1 MKKRVL
7 VVEDDPG
14 LGRAIGDNLR
24 LDGYEVECA
33 ADGATALATA
43 KEFSPDLVVLDL
55 MLPDRDGFD
64 LCERWRQE
72 EIPVIILSARG
83 QREDKL
89 RGLALG
95 ADDYV
100 TKPFDLE
107 ELLARIRV
115 VLRRTDSGLS
125 KLILGPVT
133 IDLVTRA
140 AWRHGTPM
148 ELTGREYEVLRY
160 LASRPDRVVRRDE
173 LLRNV
178 WGYTE
183 SPVNSRAVDHAI
195 ARLRRKIEP
204 DAHRHQFLHTVYGD
218 GYCLTPKGGSPA
230 NG

>member
-7 VVEDDPG
+7 VVEDDPS

-24 LDGYEVECA
+24 LDGYDVECA
-33 ADGATALATA
+33 ADGATALASA
-43 KEFSPDLVVLDL
+43 KAFSPDLVVLDL

-115 VLRRTDSGLS
+115 VLRRTDPGLS

-140 AWRHGTPM
+140 AWRSGTPM

-160 LASRPDRVVRRDE
+160 LASRPDRVVRREE

-204 DAHRHQFLHTVYGD
+204 DVHRHQFLHTVYGD
-218 GYCLTPKGGSPA
+218 GYCLTPKG
-230 NG
+230 

>member
-14 LGRAIGDNLR
+14 LGRAISDNLR
-24 LDGYEVECA
+24 LDGYDVECA
-33 ADGATALATA
+33 ADGATALTTA
-43 KEFSPDLVVLDL
+43 RAFSPDLIVLDL
-55 MLPDRDGFD
+55 MLPDRDGFE
-64 LCERWRQE
+64 LCARWRQE

-89 RGLALG
+89 RGLSLG

-115 VLRRTDSGLS
+115 VLRRTDPGLS
-125 KLILGPVT
+125 RVVLGPVT

-140 AWRHGTPM
+140 AWRNGVAM

-160 LASRPDRVVRRDE
+160 LASRPDRVVRREE

-204 DAHRHQFLHTVYGD
+204 DAHHHQFLHTVYGD
-218 GYCLTPKGGSPA
+218 GYCLTPKGGGA
-230 NG
+230 GH